1 MKYSTLLF
9 DVDDTL
15 LNFQASEKHAITKL
29 FNTIGEELT
38 PTIYEDYHELNEHL
52 WQQYE
57 LGKITRS
64 QLLGTRFSLFFGKYG
79 KHVDGQ
85 AYEKAYRSYL
95 AEGHTKMP
103 HAQELLADLST
114 NHDIYV
120 VTNGIAK
127 TQRRRLN
134 ESGLAPYFTH
144 VFASEAVGYQK
155 PDPAFFDYVA
165 KKITGFSKPSSLV
178 IGDSL
183 TSDIKGAAAY
193 GLDSV
198 WFNPQHQ
205 ANPTKT
211 SPTYEIDQLL
221 RLESIVA

>member
-15 LNFQASEKHAITKL
+15 LDFQASEKHAITKL

-38 PTIYEDYHELNEHL
+38 PKVYEDYHELNEHL

-57 LGKITRS
+57 LGEITRS

-85 AYEKAYRSYL
+85 IYETTYRSYL
-95 AEGHTKMP
+95 AEGHTKIP

-144 VFASEAVGYQK
+144 VFASETVGYQK

-211 SPTYEIDQLL
+211 NPTYEIDQLL

>member
-15 LNFQASEKHAITKL
+15 LNFQASEQHAMQKL
-29 FNTIGEELT
+29 FENIGEELT

-57 LGKITRS
+57 RKEITRE
-64 QLLGTRFSLFFGKYG
+64 QLLDTRFNLFFGKYG
-79 KHVDGQ
+79 KQVDGQ
-85 AYEKAYRSYL
+85 AYEAKYRSYL
-95 AEGHTKMP
+95 AEGHTQMP
-103 HAQELLADLST
+103 HAEELLADLSA

-127 TQRRRLN
+127 TQRRRLS
-134 ESGLAPYFTH
+134 ESGLAPYFTS
-144 VFASEAVGYQK
+144 VFASEVIGYQK

-165 KKITGFSKPSSLV
+165 RKINGFSKSASLV

-183 TSDIKGAAAY
+183 TSDIKGASAY

-198 WFNPQHQ
+198 WFNPHHQ
-205 ANPTKT
+205 QNTTKT
-211 SPTYEIDQLL
+211 SPTYEIDHLL

>member
-155 PDPAFFDYVA
+155 PDPAFF
-165 KKITGFSKPSSLV
+165 
-178 IGDSL
+178 
-183 TSDIKGAAAY
+183 
-193 GLDSV
+193 
-198 WFNPQHQ
+198 
-205 ANPTKT
+205 
-211 SPTYEIDQLL
+211 
-221 RLESIVA
+221 